1 MKFQFICGKRRLRP
15 KGEKTLSWRALWAIV
30 FWGIS
35 FIATKIALREIH
47 PFMLLTLRYA
57 IGALLLFF
65 FQYQREKTFLKQFA
79 CRDWVHIVILAT
91 VGVSGLGILQ
101 AYGLIYTSAINT
113 GWIIAI
119 NPILI
124 TVAARFFLQE
134 AITARK
140 IGGILLGFLGLFL
153 IITRGVFSL
162 SVFRFD
168 STFGDLLVFASA
180 IAWTAFTV
188 GGKGFLSRFN
198 PLSSVTAIM
207 MLGFLILLPLGILKG
222 GWENLFRLSPLTWMG
237 VLFLGIFCS
246 GLGYLFWYSALEKK
260 DSGSVGMYLYLE
272 PLVTLIAAFLFLGEP
287 IYWITLVGGAM
298 TLAGVYLATWKAF
311 K

>member
-1 MKFQFICGKRRLRP
+1 
-15 KGEKTLSWRALWAIV
+15 LSWGALWAII

-35 FIATKIALREIH
+35 FIATKVALKEVH

-65 FQYQREKTFLKQFA
+65 FQYRRDKTFFKQFA
-79 CRDWVHIVILAT
+79 YQDWIHIFLLAM
-91 VGVSGLGILQ
+91 VGVAGLGLLQ

-124 TVAARFFLQE
+124 TVAARFFLGE
-134 AITARK
+134 VITARK
-140 IGGILLGFLGLFL
+140 IAGILLGFLGVFL
-153 IITRGVFSL
+153 IVTKGVIAL
-162 SVFRFD
+162 SVFRFA
-168 STFGDLLVFASA
+168 STFGDFLVFASA
-180 IAWTAFTV
+180 IAWTTFTV

-207 MLGFLILLPLGILKG
+207 VSGFLLILPLGILKG
-222 GWENLFRLSPLTWMG
+222 GWEKLFHLSLFTWMG

-260 DSGSVGMYLYLE
+260 DSASVGIYLYLE
-272 PLVTLIAAFLFLGEP
+272 PLVTLIGASLFLGESV
-287 IYWITLVGGAM
+287 YWITLVGGAL
-298 TLAGVYLATWKAF
+298 TLAGVYLATWKGS

>member
-1 MKFQFICGKRRLRP
+1 
-15 KGEKTLSWRALWAIV
+15 LSWPALWAIV
-30 FWGIS
+30 FWGFS
-35 FIATKIALREIH
+35 FIATKVALAEIH

-65 FQYQREKTFLKQFA
+65 FQYQRDKTFLKQFA
-79 CRDWVHIVILAT
+79 YGDWMHIVILAA
-91 VGVSGLGILQ
+91 VGVAGLGVLQ

-124 TVAARFFLQE
+124 TVAARFFLDE
-134 AITARK
+134 TITGRK
-140 IGGILLGFLGLFL
+140 IAGILLGFSGVFL
-153 IITRGVFSL
+153 IITKGVLSF
-162 SVFRFD
+162 SVFRFA
-168 STFGDLLVFASA
+168 STFGDLLVFTSA
-180 IAWTAFTV
+180 ITWTIFTV

-207 MLGFLILLPLGILKG
+207 IAGFFLILPLGILKG
-222 GWENLFRLSPLTWMG
+222 GWENLFHLSPLTWMG

-272 PLVTLIAAFLFLGEP
+272 PFVTLIGAVLFLGEA
-287 IYWITLVGGAM
+287 IHWMTLVGGAM
-298 TLAGVYLATWKAF
+298 TLAGVYLASR
-311 K
+311 

>member
-1 MKFQFICGKRRLRP
+1 
-15 KGEKTLSWRALWAIV
+15 LSWGALFAII
-30 FWGIS
+30 FWGVS
-35 FIATKIALREIH
+35 FIAIKVALKEIH

-65 FQYQREKTFLKQFA
+65 FQYQRDKTFLKQFT
-79 CRDWVHIVILAT
+79 CRDWIHIVILAT
-91 VGVSGLGILQ
+91 VGVSGLGLLQ
-101 AYGLIYTSAINT
+101 TYGLVYTSAINT

-124 TVAARFFLQE
+124 TVAARFFLGE
-134 AITARK
+134 AITTMK
-140 IGGILLGFLGLFL
+140 IAGILLGFFGLFL

-162 SVFRFD
+162 SLFGFA
-168 STFGDLLVFASA
+168 STFGDLLVLASA
-180 IAWTAFTV
+180 VAWTTFTV

-207 MLGFLILLPLGILKG
+207 VSGFLLILPFGILKG
-222 GWENLFRLSPLTWMG
+222 GWGNLFHLSPLTWMG

-260 DSGSVGMYLYLE
+260 DSGLVGMYLYLE
-272 PLVTLIAAFLFLGEP
+272 PFVTLIGASFFLGEP
-287 IYWITLVGGAM
+287 VYGITLVGGAM
-298 TLAGVYLATWKAF
+298 TLAGVYLATRKAF

>member
-1 MKFQFICGKRRLRP
+1 VNLQSIYGKKAGDPKRR
-15 KGEKTLSWRALWAIV
+15 KVLSWGALWAII

-35 FIATKIALREIH
+35 FIATKVALKEVH

-65 FQYQREKTFLKQFA
+65 FQYRRDKTFFKQFA
-79 CRDWVHIVILAT
+79 YQDWIHIFLLAM
-91 VGVSGLGILQ
+91 VGVAGLGLLQ

-124 TVAARFFLQE
+124 TVAARFFLGE
-134 AITARK
+134 VITARK
-140 IGGILLGFLGLFL
+140 IAGILLGFLGVFL
-153 IITRGVFSL
+153 IFTKGVIAL
-162 SVFRFD
+162 SVFRFA
-168 STFGDLLVFASA
+168 STFGDYLVFASA
-180 IAWTAFTV
+180 IAWTTFTV
-188 GGKGFLSRFN
+188 GGKRFLSRFK

-207 MLGFLILLPLGILKG
+207 VSGFLLILPLGILKG
-222 GWENLFRLSPLTWMG
+222 GWEKLFHLSFLTWTG

-260 DSGSVGMYLYLE
+260 DSASVGIYLYLE
-272 PLVTLIAAFLFLGEP
+272 PLVTLIGASLFLGESV
-287 IYWITLVGGAM
+287 YWITLVGGAL
-298 TLAGVYLATWKAF
+298 TLAGVYLATWKGS

>member
-1 MKFQFICGKRRLRP
+1 
-15 KGEKTLSWRALWAIV
+15 LSWGALGAII
-30 FWGIS
+30 FWGFS
-35 FIATKIALREIH
+35 FIATKIALKEIH

-57 IGALLLFF
+57 ISALLLFL
-65 FQYQREKTFLKQFA
+65 FQYQRDKTFLKRFA
-79 CRDWVHIVILAT
+79 YRDWVYIVILAS
-91 VGVSGLGILQ
+91 VGVSGFGLLQ
-101 AYGLIYTSAINT
+101 AYGLIYTSAIHT

-124 TVAARFFLQE
+124 TVAARFFLDE
-134 AITARK
+134 TITARK
-140 IGGILLGFLGLFL
+140 IAGILLGFMGIFL
-153 IITRGVFSL
+153 IITKGVVSF
-162 SVFRFD
+162 SVFRFA

-180 IAWTAFTV
+180 IAWTIFTI

-198 PLSSVTAIM
+198 PLSSTTAIM
-207 MLGFLILLPLGILKG
+207 ISGFLLILPLGIFMG
-222 GWENLFRLSPLTWMG
+222 GWGNLFRLSPLAWMG

-260 DSGSVGMYLYLE
+260 DSGSVGMYIYLE
-272 PLVTLIAAFLFLGEP
+272 PFITLIGAFFFLDEP
-287 IYWITLVGGAM
+287 IYWSALLGGAM

>member
-1 MKFQFICGKRRLRP
+1 
-15 KGEKTLSWRALWAIV
+15 LSWGALWAII

-35 FIATKIALREIH
+35 FIATKVALREVH

-57 IGALLLFF
+57 IGTLLLLLV
-65 FQYQREKTFLKQFA
+65 QYQRDKTFLKQFSF
-79 CRDWVHIVILAT
+79 RDWVNIFLLAIVGI
-91 VGVSGLGILQ
+91 SGLGLLQ
-101 AYGLIYTSAINT
+101 AYGLTYTSAINT

-124 TVAARFFLQE
+124 TVAARFFLDE

-140 IGGILLGFLGLFL
+140 ILGILLGFLGIFL
-153 IITRGVFSL
+153 IITKGVFSL
-162 SVFRFD
+162 SLFRSG

-180 IAWTAFTV
+180 IAWTTFTV

-198 PLSSVTAIM
+198 SLSSITVIM
-207 MLGFLILLPLGILKG
+207 MSGFLLLLPLSLLKG
-222 GWENLFRLSPLTWMG
+222 GWGNLFHLSPLTWMG

-272 PLVTLIAAFLFLGEP
+272 PLVTLIGASLFLSEP
-287 IYWITLVGGAM
+287 IYWVTLLGGTM

>member
-1 MKFQFICGKRRLRP
+1 M
-15 KGEKTLSWRALWAIV
+15 SWRALWAII

-57 IGALLLFF
+57 IGALLLFL
-65 FQYQREKTFLKQFA
+65 FQYRRDKTFLKQFA
-79 CRDWVHIVILAT
+79 YRDWIHIVILAT
-91 VGVSGLGILQ
+91 VGVSGLGLLQ

-124 TVAARFFLQE
+124 TVVARFFLHE
-134 AITARK
+134 SITARK
-140 IGGILLGFLGLFL
+140 IAGILLGFLGLFL

-162 SVFRFD
+162 SVFRFP
-168 STFGDLLVFASA
+168 STFGDLLVFTSA
-180 IAWTAFTV
+180 IAWTTFTV

-207 MLGFLILLPLGILKG
+207 ILGFLILLPLGILKG
-222 GWENLFRLSPLTWMG
+222 GWEDLFHLSPLTWMG

-272 PLVTLIAAFLFLGEP
+272 PLVTLIGAFLFLGEP

-298 TLAGVYLATWKAF
+298 TLAGVYLATRKTS

>member
-1 MKFQFICGKRRLRP
+1 
-15 KGEKTLSWRALWAIV
+15 
-30 FWGIS
+30 
-35 FIATKIALREIH
+35 
-47 PFMLLTLRYA
+47 MLA
-57 IGALLLFF
+57 S
-65 FQYQREKTFLKQFA
+65 
-79 CRDWVHIVILAT
+79 
-91 VGVSGLGILQ
+91 VGVCGLGLLQ

-124 TVAARFFLQE
+124 TVAARFFLGE
-134 AITARK
+134 VITARK
-140 IGGILLGFLGLFL
+140 IAGILLGFFGLFL

-162 SVFRFD
+162 SLFGFA

-180 IAWTAFTV
+180 VAWTTFTV

-207 MLGFLILLPLGILKG
+207 ISGFLLILPLGILKG
-222 GWENLFRLSPLTWMG
+222 GWENLFRLSPRTWMG

-272 PLVTLIAAFLFLGEP
+272 PLVTLIAASILLGEP
-287 IYWITLVGGAM
+287 IYWVTLIGGAM
-298 TLAGVYLATWKAF
+298 TLAGVYLAAWKGELR
-311 K
+311 KTTSRSPD

>member
-1 MKFQFICGKRRLRP
+1 
-15 KGEKTLSWRALWAIV
+15 LSWGALWAVI
-30 FWGIS
+30 FWGVS
-35 FIATKIALREIH
+35 FIATKVALKEIH

-65 FQYQREKTFLKQFA
+65 FQYQRDKSFLKHFT
-79 CRDWVHIVILAT
+79 CRDWVHVVVLACL
-91 VGVSGLGILQ
+91 GVSGLGLLQ

-119 NPILI
+119 NPLLI
-124 TVAARFFLQE
+124 MVAARFFLDE
-134 AITARK
+134 TITTRK
-140 IGGILLGFLGLFL
+140 IAGILLGFLGVFL
-153 IITRGVFSL
+153 IITKGVVSL
-162 SVFRFD
+162 SVFRFA

-180 IAWTAFTV
+180 IAWTTFTV

-198 PLSSVTAIM
+198 PLSSITAIM
-207 MLGFLILLPLGILKG
+207 VSGFLLILPLGILRG
-222 GWENLFRLSPLTWMG
+222 GWENLFHLSPSTWMG

-272 PLVTLIAAFLFLGEP
+272 PLVTLIGASVFLGEP

-298 TLAGVYLATWKAF
+298 TLAGVYLATWKRF
-311 K
+311 LEKPRNL

>member
-1 MKFQFICGKRRLRP
+1 
-15 KGEKTLSWRALWAIV
+15 LSWGALGAII

-35 FIATKIALREIH
+35 FIATKVALKEVH

-65 FQYQREKTFLKQFA
+65 FQYQRDKTFLKQFA
-79 CRDWVHIVILAT
+79 NRDWVYIFLLAT
-91 VGVSGLGILQ
+91 VGVTGLGLLQ

-124 TVAARFFLQE
+124 AVAARFFLGE
-134 AITARK
+134 VITTRK
-140 IGGILLGFLGLFL
+140 ITGILLGFLGVFL
-153 IITRGVFSL
+153 IVTKGVISL
-162 SVFRFD
+162 SVFRFA

-207 MLGFLILLPLGILKG
+207 GSGFLLILPLGILKG
-222 GWENLFRLSPLTWMG
+222 GWEKLFHLSPLTWVG

-272 PLVTLIAAFLFLGEP
+272 PLVTLIGASLFLGEP
-287 IYWITLVGGAM
+287 VYWITLIGGAM
-298 TLAGVYLATWKAF
+298 TLGGVYLATR
-311 K
+311 

>member
-1 MKFQFICGKRRLRP
+1 M
-15 KGEKTLSWRALWAIV
+15 SWGALWAII

-35 FIATKIALREIH
+35 FIATKVALREVH

-57 IGALLLFF
+57 IGTLFLLLV
-65 FQYQREKTFLKQFA
+65 QYQRDKIFLKQFSL
-79 CRDWVHIVILAT
+79 RDWVHIFLLAI
-91 VGVSGLGILQ
+91 VGISGLGLLQ
-101 AYGLIYTSAINT
+101 AYGLVYTSAINT

-124 TVAARFFLQE
+124 TVAARFFLDE
-134 AITARK
+134 AITATK
-140 IGGILLGFLGLFL
+140 IVGILLGFLGIFL
-153 IITRGVFSL
+153 IITKGVFSL
-162 SVFRFD
+162 SLFRSG

-180 IAWTAFTV
+180 IAWTTFTV

-198 PLSSVTAIM
+198 PLSSITAIM
-207 MLGFLILLPLGILKG
+207 MSGFLLLLPLNLLKG
-222 GWENLFRLSPLTWMG
+222 GWGNLFHLSPLTWMG

-272 PLVTLIAAFLFLGEP
+272 PLVTLIGASLFLGEP
-287 IYWITLVGGAM
+287 IYWVTLLGGAM
-298 TLAGVYLATWKAF
+298 TLGGVYLAASRSGK
-311 K
+311 

>member
-1 MKFQFICGKRRLRP
+1 M
-15 KGEKTLSWRALWAIV
+15 SWGALWAII

-35 FIATKIALREIH
+35 FIATKVALREVH

-57 IGALLLFF
+57 IGTLFLLLV
-65 FQYQREKTFLKQFA
+65 QYQRDKIFLKQFSL
-79 CRDWVHIVILAT
+79 RDWVHIFLLAI
-91 VGVSGLGILQ
+91 VGISGLGLLQ
-101 AYGLIYTSAINT
+101 AYGLVYTSAINT

-124 TVAARFFLQE
+124 TVAARFFLDE
-134 AITARK
+134 AITATK
-140 IGGILLGFLGLFL
+140 IVGILLGFLGIFL
-153 IITRGVFSL
+153 IITKGVFSL
-162 SVFRFD
+162 SLFRSG

-180 IAWTAFTV
+180 IAWTTFTV

-198 PLSSVTAIM
+198 PLSSITAIM
-207 MLGFLILLPLGILKG
+207 MLGFLLLLPLNLLKG
-222 GWENLFRLSPLTWMG
+222 GWGNLFHLSPLTWMG

-272 PLVTLIAAFLFLGEP
+272 PLVTLIGASLFLGEP
-287 IYWITLVGGAM
+287 IYWVTLLGGAM
-298 TLAGVYLATWKAF
+298 TLGGVYLAASRSGK
-311 K
+311 

>member
-1 MKFQFICGKRRLRP
+1 
-15 KGEKTLSWRALWAIV
+15 LSWGALWAVI

-35 FIATKIALREIH
+35 FIATKVVLKEVH

-65 FQYQREKTFLKQFA
+65 FQYHRDKTFLKQFG
-79 CRDWVHIVILAT
+79 RTDWIHIVILAA
-91 VGVSGLGILQ
+91 VGVSGLGLLQ

-124 TVAARFFLQE
+124 TVAARFFLDE
-134 AITARK
+134 TITIRK
-140 IGGILLGFLGLFL
+140 IVGILLGLLGVFL
-153 IITRGVFSL
+153 IITKGVVSL
-162 SVFRFD
+162 SVFRFA

-180 IAWTAFTV
+180 IAWTTFTV

-207 MLGFLILLPLGILKG
+207 VSGFLLILPLGIFKG
-222 GWENLFRLSPLTWMG
+222 GWGNLFHLSLLTWMG
-237 VLFLGIFCS
+237 ILFLGIFCS

-260 DSGSVGMYLYLE
+260 DSGSVGMTLYLE
-272 PLVTLIAAFLFLGEP
+272 PLVTLTGASLFLGEP

-298 TLAGVYLATWKAF
+298 TLAGVYLATRKREL
-311 K
+311 

>member
-1 MKFQFICGKRRLRP
+1 
-15 KGEKTLSWRALWAIV
+15 LSWPALWAII

-35 FIATKIALREIH
+35 FIATKVALKEIH

-57 IGALLLFF
+57 IGALLLFA
-65 FQYQREKTFLKQFA
+65 FQYQRDRTFLKAFA
-79 CRDWVHIVILAT
+79 FGDWIHILVLAT
-91 VGVSGLGILQ
+91 VGVSGLGLLQ
-101 AYGLIYTSAINT
+101 AYGLLYTTAMNT

-124 TVAARFFLQE
+124 TVAARFLLDE
-134 AITARK
+134 AITIRK
-140 IGGILLGFLGLFL
+140 MTGILLGFLGVFL
-153 IITRGVFSL
+153 IISKGVISL
-162 SVFRFD
+162 SVFRFA

-180 IAWTAFTV
+180 IFWTIFTV

-207 MLGFLILLPLGILKG
+207 MSGFLLILPLGILQG
-222 GWENLFRLSPLTWMG
+222 GWGRLLHLSPLTWMG
-237 VLFLGIFCS
+237 VLFLGILCS

-260 DSGSVGMYLYLE
+260 DSGSVGIYLYLE
-272 PLVTLIAAFLFLGEP
+272 PLVTLIGAALFLGEP
-287 IYWITLVGGAM
+287 ITWSTLAGGAM
-298 TLAGVYLATWKAF
+298 TLSGVYLATWKTS

>member
-1 MKFQFICGKRRLRP
+1 M
-15 KGEKTLSWRALWAIV
+15 SWGALWAII

-35 FIATKIALREIH
+35 FIATKVALKEVH

-65 FQYQREKTFLKQFA
+65 FQYRRDKTFFKQFA
-79 CRDWVHIVILAT
+79 YQDWIHIFLLAM
-91 VGVSGLGILQ
+91 VGVAGLGLLQ

-124 TVAARFFLQE
+124 TVAARFFLGE
-134 AITARK
+134 VITARK
-140 IGGILLGFLGLFL
+140 IAGILLGFLGVFL
-153 IITRGVFSL
+153 IVTKGVIAL
-162 SVFRFD
+162 SVFRFA
-168 STFGDLLVFASA
+168 STFGDFLVFASA
-180 IAWTAFTV
+180 IAWTTFTV

-207 MLGFLILLPLGILKG
+207 VSGFLLILPLGILKG
-222 GWENLFRLSPLTWMG
+222 GWEKLFHLSLFTWMG

-260 DSGSVGMYLYLE
+260 DSASVGIYLYLE
-272 PLVTLIAAFLFLGEP
+272 PLVTLIGASLFLGESV
-287 IYWITLVGGAM
+287 YWITLVGGAL
-298 TLAGVYLATWKAF
+298 TLAGVYLATWKGS

>member
-1 MKFQFICGKRRLRP
+1 M
-15 KGEKTLSWRALWAIV
+15 SWGALWAIV

-35 FIATKIALREIH
+35 FIATKVALKEVH
-47 PFMLLTLRYA
+47 PFMLLALRYA

-65 FQYQREKTFLKQFA
+65 FQYQLNKTFLKQFA
-79 CRDWVHIVILAT
+79 YKDWIHIFILAI
-91 VGVSGLGILQ
+91 VGVSGLGLLQ
-101 AYGLIYTSAINT
+101 AYGLLYTSAINT

-124 TVAARFFLQE
+124 TVAGRFFLKE
-134 AITARK
+134 VITTRK
-140 IGGILLGFLGLFL
+140 IAGILLGFFGLFL
-153 IITRGVFSL
+153 IITKGVLSL
-162 SVFRFD
+162 ALFGFA
-168 STFGDLLVFASA
+168 STFGDFLVFASA
-180 IAWTAFTV
+180 IAWTIFTV

-207 MLGFLILLPLGILKG
+207 VSGFLLILPLGILKG
-222 GWENLFRLSPLTWMG
+222 GWGNVYHLSPLTWMA

-272 PLVTLIAAFLFLGEP
+272 PLVTLIGASLFLGEP

-298 TLAGVYLATWKAF
+298 TLAGVYLATWKVLQ
-311 K
+311 